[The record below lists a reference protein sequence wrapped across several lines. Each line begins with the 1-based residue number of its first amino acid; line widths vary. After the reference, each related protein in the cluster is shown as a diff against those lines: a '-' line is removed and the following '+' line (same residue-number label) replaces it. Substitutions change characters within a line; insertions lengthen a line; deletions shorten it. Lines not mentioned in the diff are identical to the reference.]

1 MALGNDTAQTRPC
14 RGLRFFTTKTTTHTA
29 YDCVYRM
36 EGQIRHFG
44 DELLHFTW
52 MLRRRVH
59 F

>member
-29 YDCVYRM
+29 YDRIDRM
-36 EGQIRHFG
+36 KGQIRHFG

-52 MLRRRVH
+52 ML
-59 F
+59 